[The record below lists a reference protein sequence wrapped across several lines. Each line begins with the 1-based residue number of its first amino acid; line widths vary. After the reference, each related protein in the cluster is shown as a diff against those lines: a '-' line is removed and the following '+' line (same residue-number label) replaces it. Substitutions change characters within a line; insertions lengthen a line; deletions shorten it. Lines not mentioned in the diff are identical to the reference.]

1 MSGNNARITGEGECK
16 QIRANLFVKAA
27 CIESGSS
34 GDERNKSSKWKNLT
48 RDAE

>member
-27 CIESGSS
+27 CIESGNN